1 MCCKNTNA
9 KETHFGACCSR
20 PDLYGI
26 IIPGKHG
33 KLLATLYSAGGEG
46 PHPAV
51 LLLHGIPGCE
61 QNLDLAQSLRR
72 TDFSS
77 VIFFYR
83 GCWGSEGIFSF
94 EGSFEDTKAVLDFV
108 LNDTQYNFDKNH
120 IFFIGHSLGCVN
132 AARMIALCSQA
143 KGGVFLAPCD
153 LWRIYLLGLENDDY
167 REHLNDLL
175 EEGIPYIHGTDEK
188 TLTSEI
194 KDSAGRL
201 SISSCLQAISE
212 KSILWISSPD
222 DEVVSEA
229 EETYPYIK
237 RMKQFSPSCFKW
249 LRVSSDHYFSN
260 MRSQLTEDI
269 ARFLLE
275 NTDHKKSHIDQIAF
289 ETQLRKLICQQLAT
303 ITLPDVASYFHIS
316 VPYASDLIRQ
326 VTGKNFTALVL
337 EERMKESE
345 KLLKTSNVPISKVAL
360 LSGYQ
365 EPSYFMK
372 VFKKYFGCTPSQ
384 YRENISLK

>member
-1 MCCKNTNA
+1 MKTVN
-9 KETHFGACCSR
+9 GPS
-20 PDLYGI
+20 LYAPAVYG
-26 IIPGKHG
+26 P
-33 KLLATLYSAGGEG
+33 AGRILCTVYTAEGGG
-46 PHPAV
+46 PHPV
-51 LLLHGIPGCE
+51 LIFTHGYPGHE
-61 QNLDLAQSLRR
+61 KNLDLAQSLRR
-72 TDFSS
+72 TGFSS

-83 GCWGSEGIFSF
+83 GCWGSEGDFSF

-194 KDSAGRL
+194 KGSAGRL

-237 RMKQFSPSCFKW
+237 RMK
-249 LRVSSDHYFSN
+249 HYFSN
-260 MRSQLTEDI
+260 MRSQLTENI

-275 NTDHKKSHIDQIAF
+275 NTDHKKSHINQTAF

-337 EERMKESE
+337 EERMKKSE